1 MANLI
6 TEKGVIT
13 AEDQSSFRRHK
24 LELDGKKMSLT
35 GIKSV
40 PTFTSKGLSVELE
53 GEALEIVGK
62 DLSVVQLDV
71 AEGVLILSGKVNSI
85 RYTAALTPTG
95 FLKKLF
101 K

>member
-35 GIKSV
+35 GIKNV
-40 PTFTSKGLSVELE
+40 PTFTARGLTAELD
-53 GEALEIVGK
+53 GEAIEIVGK
-62 DLSVVQLDV
+62 DLLVVQLDV
-71 AEGVLILSGKVNSI
+71 AQGVLILSGKVNSI

-95 FLKKLF
+95 FFKKLF